1 MLTLSSV
8 NAVLNALVIVIFMP
22 KEVIVL
28 YSFDGSAVLY
38 GSRWMYL
45 IPLAIPLIISGSF
58 LLAENFSDNK
68 KTKISDNSKKTD
80 DEESDEDTTNPID
93 EILTG
98 NTLHSDNLS
107 MVFTWFFAILSWVLT
122 GIALNNIENV
132 SIIMPSIIV
141 VMLSSV
147 IIFMTSLHS
156 NTAPDS
162 ICGIKL
168 SWLETGEELRRKSN
182 KFSMYTGVLSGMF
195 GVCLAAWSLVISN
208 NIPNLIALLI
218 LVVCAFVL
226 PISYSYLIYKRNAD
240 KI

>member
-1 MLTLSSV
+1 MFTLSSI
-8 NAVLNALVIVIFMP
+8 NAILNALVIAIFMP
-22 KEVIVL
+22 DEVIVL
-28 YSFDGSAVLY
+28 YGFDGSAFMY
-38 GSRWMYL
+38 GSRWIYL

-58 LLAENFSDNK
+58 LLAEKLSDNK
-68 KTKISDNSKKTD
+68 NQKNSVGSKKTYD
-80 DEESDEDTTNPID
+80 DEVDVDTTNAID

-141 VMLSSV
+141 VMLSAVV
-147 IIFMTSLHS
+147 IFLASLHS
-156 NTAPDS
+156 NTSENS

-168 SWLETGEELRRKSN
+168 EWLESSEEVRRKSG
-182 KFSMYTGVLSGMF
+182 KLSMYMGVLSGML

-208 NIPNLIALLI
+208 NIPNFIAILIILVFALI
-218 LVVCAFVL
+218 L
-226 PISYSYLIYKRNAD
+226 PIGYSYAIYKKSN
-240 KI
+240 K